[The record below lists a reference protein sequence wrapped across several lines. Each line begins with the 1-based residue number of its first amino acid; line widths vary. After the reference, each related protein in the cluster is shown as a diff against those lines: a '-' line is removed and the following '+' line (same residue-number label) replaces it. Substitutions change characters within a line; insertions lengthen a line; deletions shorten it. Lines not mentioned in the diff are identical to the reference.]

1 MNYTK
6 LFYWLTVADN
16 AKLFFG
22 WFAIIFIT
30 IFVIVTFVRVYVT
43 SEAYT
48 NDLDHF
54 YNKCNKWTWYSTPFM
69 LIFLALWIFTP
80 NKKDALLIVAGGSTM
95 NFLTQDS
102 TTKQLP
108 HELSSYLLTEIKNM
122 AKDAEVELNI
132 KDNKQKILEEAKS
145 LTAEQLIQRLK
156 EDSSIRNIIL
166 ESK

>member
-16 AKLFFG
+16 AKFFFG
-22 WFAIIFIT
+22 CFAFIFIA
-30 IFVIVTFVRVYVT
+30 IFIIVTLVRVYCTFDGYVDD
-43 SEAYT
+43 EG
-48 NDLDHF
+48 DF

-69 LIFLALWIFTP
+69 LIFLAF
-80 NKKDALLIVAGGSTM
+80 K
-95 NFLTQDS
+95 
-102 TTKQLP
+102 
-108 HELSSYLLTEIKNM
+108 LSSYLLTEIKNM

-132 KDNKQKILEEAKS
+132 KDNKQKILEKAKS
-145 LTAEQLIQRLK
+145 LTAEELIQRLK